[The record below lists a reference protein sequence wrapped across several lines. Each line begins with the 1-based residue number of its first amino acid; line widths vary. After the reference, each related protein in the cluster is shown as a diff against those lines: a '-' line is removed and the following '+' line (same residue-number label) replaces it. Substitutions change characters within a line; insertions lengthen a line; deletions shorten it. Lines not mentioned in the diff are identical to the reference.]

1 MQTNKGKYG
10 LQIFAHN
17 IIKLFKKNNRTDYNC
32 LGKGCTSLVYCGT
45 IKDKKLRTICQLGNL
60 AFSLL
65 ALGVFIPLY
74 TRTQTNKKR
83 QQELAMIKEN
93 KASQQ
98 NLSVLTQAKPVFANF
113 ISSKEK

>member
-1 MQTNKGKYG
+1 MKEMPKEANLIQKFWNWAKHTS
-10 LQIFAHN
+10 
-17 IIKLFKKNNRTDYNC
+17 IKSTDE
-32 LGKGCTSLVYCGT
+32 LAT

-93 KASQQ
+93 KSSQQ
-98 NLSVLTQAKPVFANF
+98 NLSVLTQAKPVFTNF